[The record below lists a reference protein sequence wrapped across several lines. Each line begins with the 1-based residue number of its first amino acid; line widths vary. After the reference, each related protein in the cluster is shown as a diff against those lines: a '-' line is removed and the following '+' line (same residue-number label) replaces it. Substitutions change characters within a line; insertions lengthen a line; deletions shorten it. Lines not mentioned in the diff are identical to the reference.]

1 MSSSS
6 SSSWYDFAVN
16 AFCKGLNIMYSVPAP
31 VASQT
36 LAASRTLSSP
46 NSVCVSADDKS
57 KSSLSFVHYTV
68 IEGVENWA
76 DFIKLPEKRSAP
88 SSTPPIPALSSRPI
102 PIAIFVETVNGC
114 FSLSVNSGD
123 TVHYI
128 KNLVCAEVHVSP
140 AQYRL
145 ALSGNLEENLTLHQ
159 CGINDKDTLLLVPI
173 EEYRTHTTH
182 FEDSGLCF
190 SSTKA
195 EICQEFAPI
204 YGEPR
209 DFPHGANS
217 ETNRA
222 IMHEKE
228 KLSQRRK
235 EELKQKAILAKEK
248 QERQRLK
255 EELRQKVKAERQKEL
270 EMQMQYEQE
279 RKRKSI
285 EQQLAKLRL
294 QVTGSPLDE
303 DFYEAN
309 PQDED
314 FYEQA
319 PQEVVQPPVAA
330 LKGFLTNFYIT

>member
-1 MSSSS
+1 MSSS
-6 SSSWYDFAVN
+6 SSSWYDLAFN
-16 AFCKGLNIMYSVPAP
+16 ALCKGLNILEQSSLNSVPAP
-31 VASQT
+31 V
-36 LAASRTLSSP
+36 
-46 NSVCVSADDKS
+46 
-57 KSSLSFVHYTV
+57 
-68 IEGVENWA
+68 
-76 DFIKLPEKRSAP
+76 
-88 SSTPPIPALSSRPI
+88 PALSSQPT

-114 FSLSVNSGD
+114 VSLSVNTGD
-123 TVHYI
+123 TIHYI

-173 EEYRTHTTH
+173 EEDRTHTTH

-209 DFPHGANS
+209 DFPHGANYS

-222 IMHEKE
+222 IMQEKE

-235 EELKQKAILAKEK
+235 EELKQKVILAKEK

-270 EMQMQYEQE
+270 EIQMQYEQE
-279 RKRKSI
+279 RKRKSL
-285 EQQLAKLRL
+285 EQQMAKLRL